1 SMVREHGQ
9 HSGEGRLTQARATAQ
24 TPAGAVVVE
33 ATERG
38 VARVRFLDDAAER
51 VESDAAAPA
60 QAKAI
65 AREAAEQLRAY
76 AEGELDAL
84 RAPLD
89 LRGGAFA
96 LRVWRQLRCVKAG
109 KTISYGEL
117 AQRVGS
123 PAAARAVGRAMAT
136 NPTPLFV
143 PCHRVVRG
151 DGAMGQFTGGAWRKA
166 ALLQHEGAAV
176 VADEPATTALGTA

>member
-1 SMVREHGQ
+1 MTQQDERR
-9 HSGEGRLTQARATAQ
+9 SGWLRLGRATAP
-24 TPAGAVVVE
+24 TPAGAVLVE

-38 VARVRFLDDAAER
+38 VARVRFLQNAAVR
-51 VESDAAAPA
+51 VESDAAAPT
-60 QAKAI
+60 QAMAI
-65 AREAAEQLRAY
+65 AREAAEQLQAY
-76 AEGELDAL
+76 TAGRLDAL

-89 LRGGAFA
+89 LRGTAFS
-96 LRVWRQLRCVKAG
+96 LRVWRTLQSVG
-109 KTISYGEL
+109 PGETVSYGEL
-117 AQRVGS
+117 ARRAGS

-136 NPTPLFV
+136 NPAPLFV

-151 DGAMGQFTGGAWRKA
+151 DGSMGQFTGGAWRKA

>member
-1 SMVREHGQ
+1 MVREHGQ
-9 HSGEGRLTQARATAQ
+9 HSGEGRLTLARATAQ

-109 KTISYGEL
+109 ETISYGEL
-117 AQRVGS
+117 ARRVGS

-136 NPTPLFV
+136 NPAPLFV

-166 ALLQHEGAAV
+166 ALLRHEGAAV